1 MRWKYFLMPAE
12 RPEVKSALELYAL
25 ARSDAL
31 SAQAELSRLKAK
43 GACMVKGRGLGLIFP
58 SEQDALAVD
67 GIGSVRTVNDQTRYV
82 IGLPDK
88 RTRAGKR
95 LAAEIETVE
104 DLREIWTW
112 SLERALGIYGI
123 VSGGYPPQF
132 YYCKAKPL
140 SDGRVIVQTPAEK
153 NRPKG
158 EGYSRN
164 FDDPVIPDWAVE
176 ISANEYADLSE
187 LPTYTGA
194 QTSPA
199 V

>member
-1 MRWKYFLMPAE
+1 MKILATLLFAGKLGKFLITGGTMLLSVFA
-12 RPEVKSALELYAL
+12 YAL
-25 ARSDAL
+25 FFGWRYA
-31 SAQAELSRLKAK
+31 
-43 GACMVKGRGLGLIFP
+43 VGLVILIFIH
-58 SEQDALAVD
+58 EMGHFMAARQC
-67 GIGSVRTVNDQTRYV
+67 
-82 IGLPDK
+82 GLKVGAP
-88 RTRAGKR
+88 TFIPFLGAW
-95 LAAEIETVE
+95 IETVE

-153 NRPKG
+153 NRLKG